1 MFETK
6 KVRKLKEDIC
16 FWKQKTNELENEI
29 LSINKQNKELEKQ
42 ISQKDDEIMNLQH
55 VNKENEIMKRYYKL
69 DEDPSPEVQ
78 AKVIA
83 DLRIHNIEY
92 ENLLNKIEEC
102 KRAMQI
108 ARTNYPI
115 YPYYSPLR

>member
-1 MFETK
+1 MFKTK
-6 KVRKLKEDIC
+6 KIKQLEEDIC
-16 FWKQKTNELENEI
+16 FWKQKTDELEKEI
-29 LSINKQNKELEKQ
+29 LSISEKNKELEKQ

-78 AKVIA
+78 AKVLA

-102 KRAMQI
+102 KRVMQI
-108 ARTNYPI
+108 ARTNFPI
-115 YPYYSPLR
+115 YPL

>member
-6 KVRKLKEDIC
+6 KVRQLKEDIC
-16 FWKQKTNELENEI
+16 FWRQKTNELENKI
-29 LSINKQNKELEKQ
+29 LSINEQNKELEKQ

-78 AKVIA
+78 AKVLA

-108 ARTNYPI
+108 ARTNYSI
-115 YPYYSPLR
+115 YPYYYTLR

>member
-42 ISQKDDEIMNLQH
+42 ISQKDD
-55 VNKENEIMKRYYKL
+55 EIMKRYYKL

-115 YPYYSPLR
+115 YPCYYTLR

>member
-6 KVRKLKEDIC
+6 KVRQLKEDIC
-16 FWKQKTNELENEI
+16 FWRQKTNELENKI
-29 LSINKQNKELEKQ
+29 LSINERNKELEKQ

-78 AKVIA
+78 AKVLA

-92 ENLLNKIEEC
+92 ENLLNKIEEY

-108 ARTNYPI
+108 ARINYSI
-115 YPYYSPLR
+115 YPYYYTLR

>member
-6 KVRKLKEDIC
+6 KVRQLKEDIC
-16 FWKQKTNELENEI
+16 FWRQKANELENKI
-29 LSINKQNKELEKQ
+29 LSINEQNKELKKQ

-78 AKVIA
+78 AKVLA

-92 ENLLNKIEEC
+92 ENLLNKIEEY
-102 KRAMQI
+102 KRIMQ
-108 ARTNYPI
+108 AAHTYYSF
-115 YPYYSPLR
+115 YPYPFNLR